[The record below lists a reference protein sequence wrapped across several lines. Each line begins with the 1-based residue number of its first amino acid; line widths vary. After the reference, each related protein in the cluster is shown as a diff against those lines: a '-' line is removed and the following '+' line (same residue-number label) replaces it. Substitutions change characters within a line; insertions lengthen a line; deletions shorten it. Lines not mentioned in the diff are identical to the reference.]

1 MKKTLIILLLLS
13 AWVSPALAEQATV
26 IHHSIEARILPHS
39 GRLEVKDRL
48 TLPHE
53 LTHFEFQLHD
63 GLNPEI
69 QQPGAKLTP
78 HKQWMSGRVPVQSFQ
93 VELASPGRSVT
104 ISYSGVIQYPLGKFS
119 QGYADGRNS
128 TPGLI
133 SKQGVFLS
141 ISSYWFPVIDGVLL
155 NFDMRLDLPDGWS
168 AISQGEK
175 GETPNSWHIAEP
187 QDDIYLIAGKYQ
199 FYQKKTAVA
208 DAQVYLHNPDP
219 SLAKNYLEATEHY
232 LSLYQK
238 LLGDYPYSKF
248 ALVENFWESGYGMP
262 SFTLLGPRVIR
273 LPFIIHSSYPHE
285 ILHNWWGNGVYVD
298 YASGNWSEGLTSYLA
313 DHLIKEQ
320 QGKGSD
326 YRRNTL
332 KNYANYVADEED
344 FPLSE
349 FRGHHGQISQAVG
362 YGKTLMFF
370 HMLRLQLGD
379 SLFIEGL
386 RHFYRENRFLFAGF
400 SELRASFEAVSG
412 TKLENEFKQWTSRTG
427 APALKLTQASVA
439 GGDDGYRLTARLSQS
454 QSGAPFKLRVPLFI
468 QLEGEELPLQQ
479 TLVMNGRDLDINI
492 PLKKRPLRLS
502 IDPRFDLFR
511 QLDSSENPSTL
522 GQLFGAKKL
531 TIILP
536 ANGSERTRDSYSQ
549 IAQAWSGRQHNI
561 ETVWDSDIAQLPE
574 DRSIW
579 IFGNNNRFSIPFKEL
594 LKQDAYNT
602 EQQSIALTSKHP
614 GNPELTIGLLS
625 IHSPEAM
632 PGMARKLPHYGKYS
646 YVTFTGK
653 EPTNRL
659 KGEWQLSKSALT
671 VDLTEGEKIP
681 PLIIPQLK
689 SLSSAVE

>member
-1 MKKTLIILLLLS
+1 MKKTLIFLLLLL
-13 AWVSPALAEQATV
+13 AWVPPTLAEHATI
-26 IHHSIEARILPHS
+26 IHHSIEVKLSPQN

-48 TLPHE
+48 TLPHK
-53 LTHFEFQLHD
+53 LTNFEFHLHD
-63 GLNPEI
+63 ELSPEI
-69 QQPGAKLTP
+69 QQPGAKLTADRR
-78 HKQWMSGRVPVQSFQ
+78 WMSGRVPVQSYR
-93 VELASPGRSVT
+93 VELPTPSSSVT
-104 ISYSGVIQYPLGKFS
+104 VKYKGVIQHPLGKFS

-141 ISSYWFPVIDGVLL
+141 ISSYWFPVIDGVLI
-155 NFDMRLDLPDGWS
+155 NFDMKLDLPDGWS
-168 AISQGEK
+168 AVSQGEK
-175 GETPNSWHIAEP
+175 GEKPNSWRIAKP

-199 FYQKKTAVA
+199 VYHKKTPVA
-208 DAQVYLHNPDP
+208 EAQVYLHNPD
-219 SLAKNYLEATEHY
+219 SRLAKSYLDATEHY
-232 LSLYQK
+232 LSLYQQ

-344 FPLSE
+344 FPLNK

-400 SELRASFEAVSG
+400 EELRTSFEAVSG
-412 TKLENEFKQWTSRTG
+412 AKLENEFKQWTSRTG
-427 APALKLTQASVA
+427 APALKLTQASIA
-439 GGDDGYRLTARLSQS
+439 RSDNGYQLTARLSQS
-454 QSGAPFKLRVPLFI
+454 QPGTPFKLRIPVFI
-468 QLEGEELPLQQ
+468 QLEGEELPVQQ
-479 TLVMNGRDLDINI
+479 TLVMNGKNLDIDI

-536 ANGSERTRDSYSQ
+536 ANDSSRIRDIYKQ
-549 IAQAWSGRQHNI
+549 MAQAWSGRQHNI
-561 ETVWDSDIAQLPE
+561 ETVWDRDIDQLPE

-579 IFGNNNRFSIPFKEL
+579 IFGGNNLFSTPFKEL
-594 LKQDAYNT
+594 LKQDTYNT
-602 EQQSIALTSKHP
+602 KQQSIALTMKHP
-614 GNPELTIGLLS
+614 DNPELTIGLMS

-646 YVTFTGK
+646 YVAFTGN
-653 EPTNRL
+653 EPKNRL

-671 VDLTEGEKIP
+671 VDLTEGEEIP
-681 PLIIPQLK
+681 PIKIPQLK
-689 SLSSAVE
+689 PLSASIN